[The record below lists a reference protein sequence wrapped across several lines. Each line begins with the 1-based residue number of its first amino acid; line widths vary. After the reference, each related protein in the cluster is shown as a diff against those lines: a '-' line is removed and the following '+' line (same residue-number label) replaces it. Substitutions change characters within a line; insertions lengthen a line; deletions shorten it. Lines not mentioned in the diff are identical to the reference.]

1 MGHQLLLELWEFLTQ
16 VVVQDPPDQAVLGG
30 VKGAV
35 DRGEGATDAEVRGR
49 VTDVSLQVPLHHQCQ
64 LDLLFQGAATLW

>member
-16 VVVQDPPDQAVLGG
+16 IVVQDSPDQAVLGG
-30 VKGAV
+30 VQGAV
-35 DRGEGATDAEVRGR
+35 DWGEGATDAEVRGR
-49 VTDVSLQVPLHHQCQ
+49 VADVSLQVPLHHQCQ